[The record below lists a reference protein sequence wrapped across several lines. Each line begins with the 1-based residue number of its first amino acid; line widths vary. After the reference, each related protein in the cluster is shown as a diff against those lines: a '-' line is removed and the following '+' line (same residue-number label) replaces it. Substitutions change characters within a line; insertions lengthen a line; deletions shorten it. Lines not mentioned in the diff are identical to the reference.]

1 MASPG
6 KNSYDTKAKTK
17 PRLVGRGLAAQDGHD
32 FVVAVFPA
40 AAFVHNLD
48 LQTPPNAIY
57 YSISKHVNEFTEE
70 EVIQHE

>member
-1 MASPG
+1 M
-6 KNSYDTKAKTK
+6 
-17 PRLVGRGLAAQDGHD
+17 AAQDGHD

-40 AAFVHNLD
+40 AAFVQNLD